1 MFEIFN
7 SDDHLE
13 RDSLLSNLLIHDLNQ
28 ILQNIR
34 TSSELTDLYINDPKL
49 KHKVKGLLGTIKQ
62 QTARGFRLISNVHK
76 LSQLEKDQL
85 NLHKIEVCEL
95 LETAINFVKTPL
107 QDNVNFNINA
117 PFTEY
122 YVNANSL
129 LQDVFE
135 NLLINA
141 VVHNKNE
148 IIKISIKVSELNRG
162 KKKYLK
168 MEFMDN
174 GVGIDDVK
182 KKNLFKLKT
191 INLNNGKSMGFGL
204 FLVKNLVDSY
214 KGKIWVED
222 KVKGNFSKG
231 SNFILLIPK
240 AK

>member
-1 MFEIFN
+1 MFEILN
-7 SDDHLE
+7 SEDQLE

-49 KHKVKGLLGTIKQ
+49 KHKVKGLIGTIKQ
-62 QTARGFRLISNVHK
+62 QTARGFRLISNVHQ

-85 NLHKIEVCEL
+85 NLHKIEVCDL
-95 LETAINFVKTPL
+95 LKIAINFVKTPL
-107 QDNVNFNINA
+107 QDNVTFTIDS

-141 VVHNKNE
+141 VIHNTNK
-148 IIKISIKVSELNRG
+148 IIKISIRISELHKGRKNF
-162 KKKYLK
+162 LK

-174 GVGIDDVK
+174 GIGIEDER
-182 KKNLFKLKT
+182 KNKIFKLKN
-191 INLNNGKSMGFGL
+191 ISPCKGKSMGFGL
-204 FLVKNLVDSY
+204 FLVKKLVDYY
-214 KGKIWVED
+214 KGEIRVED
-222 KVKGNFSKG
+222 NVKGDSSKG
-231 SNFILLIPK
+231 SNFTLLLQR

>member
-7 SDDHLE
+7 SDNQMEKDN
-13 RDSLLSNLLIHDLNQ
+13 LLSNLLIHDLNQ

-34 TSSELTDLYINDPKL
+34 TSSELTDLYINDPKR
-49 KHKVKGLLGTIKQ
+49 KGKVKDLLGTIKQ
-62 QTARGFRLISNVHK
+62 QTSRGFRLISNVHK

-85 NLHKIEVCEL
+85 NLHKIEVCDL
-95 LETAINFVKTPL
+95 LRTALNFVKTPL
-107 QDNVNFNINA
+107 QENVTFNVNTS
-117 PFTEY
+117 FTEY

-148 IIKISIKVSELNRG
+148 IIKITIKISEVCKH

-168 MEFMDN
+168 MEFIDN
-174 GVGIDDVK
+174 GVGIDNER
-182 KKNLFKLKT
+182 KKNIFKLKNT
-191 INLNNGKSMGFGL
+191 SPNNGKTMGFGL

-214 KGKIWVED
+214 KGEIWIED
-222 KVKGNFSKG
+222 KVKGDFSKG
-231 SNFILLIPK
+231 SNFVLLIPK
-240 AK
+240 IK